1 MKRPSTLAEA
11 ALRVNNGAPFGLALS
26 EFLDEF
32 YGNPERR
39 QAMIADE
46 PVKLADTQQ
55 HAMLG
60 AVGEHLAR
68 RWNLAVPA
76 WTDDAAR
83 FLHEPYFT
91 TPIQNLK
98 AMLLVQSPQAFRR
111 RMIFTEA
118 VPLRRARMPQA
129 PSPS

>member
-1 MKRPSTLAEA
+1 MKRPNTLAEVAQRINSGA
-11 ALRVNNGAPFGLALS
+11 AFDFALS
-26 EFLDEF
+26 EFLDQF
-32 YGNPERR
+32 YGNPAHR
-39 QAMIADE
+39 QAMISEE
-46 PVKLADTQQ
+46 PAQLADTRQ

-68 RWNLAVPA
+68 RWNLAVPS
-76 WTDDAAR
+76 WTDSEAR
-83 FLHEPYFT
+83 FLHEAFFT

-118 VPLRRARMPQA
+118 EPLRRARMPQA
-129 PSPS
+129 PSP

>member
-1 MKRPSTLAEA
+1 MKRPNTLAEVA
-11 ALRVNNGAPFGLALS
+11 ERVNSGTSFGFALS

-32 YGNPERR
+32 YVNPERR
-39 QAMIADE
+39 HAMIADK
-46 PVKLADTQQ
+46 PARLADNRE

-76 WTDDAAR
+76 WTDDESR

-118 VPLRRARMPQA
+118 APLRRARMPRAAA
-129 PSPS
+129 P

>member
-1 MKRPSTLAEA
+1 M
-11 ALRVNNGAPFGLALS
+11 GLALS

-39 QAMIADE
+39 RTMIADE
-46 PVKLADTQQ
+46 PARLADARE
-55 HAMLG
+55 HAVLG

-76 WTDDAAR
+76 WTDDASR

-91 TPIQNLK
+91 TPIQDLK
-98 AMLLVQSPQAFRR
+98 AMLLAQSPQAFRR

-118 VPLRRARMPQA
+118 VPLRRARMPRC
-129 PSPS
+129 P